1 MQHLLY
7 SELTSWYRLVDPHPD
22 HEDEAQA
29 YEAALLR
36 GIIGPAETLLELGS
50 GAGHNAYYLKRRFRC
65 TLTDASPQMLAL
77 SSGLNPDCEHI
88 AGDMRSIRLGRT
100 FDAVFVHDAVVYM
113 ITEEDLLA
121 AAKTAFVHT
130 RPGGAALF
138 APDHVADTFRESTE
152 LIEGQDGDR
161 ALRCVAW
168 TWDPDPHDSA
178 YVADYAFLLRDGG
191 DLKAVHDRHVEGLFP
206 EAAWNRVLTQAGFEV
221 ETVTRPLGDVETGET
236 DRVFLCRRP

>member
-29 YEAALLR
+29 YESALLR
-36 GIIGPAETLLELGS
+36 GIMGPAETLLELGS

-77 SSGLNPDCEHI
+77 SSELNPGCEHI
-88 AGDMRSIRLGRT
+88 TGDMRSIRLDRT

-113 ITEEDLLA
+113 ITEDDLLA

-130 RPGGAALF
+130 RSGGAALF

-191 DLKAVHDRHVEGLFP
+191 DLKAVHDRHVEGLFS
-206 EAAWNRVLTQAGFEV
+206 EATWNRVLTEAGFEV
-221 ETVTRPLGDVETGET
+221 ETVRRPLGDVGTGET
-236 DRVFLCRRP
+236 DRVFLCRRR